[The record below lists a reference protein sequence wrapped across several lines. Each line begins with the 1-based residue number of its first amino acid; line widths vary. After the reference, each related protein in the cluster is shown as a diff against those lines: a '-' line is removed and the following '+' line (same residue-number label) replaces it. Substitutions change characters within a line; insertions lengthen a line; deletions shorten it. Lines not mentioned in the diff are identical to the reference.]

1 MFQNA
6 TNFNIRGGN
15 FNVGDQVHISGG
27 NINIGDQVH
36 IDFATGNAILS
47 KIPYSPQAFFDT
59 DLGIQY
65 ARRSCTPGTRVQVLE
80 EIKAWAMSSDPNSP
94 SAYWISG
101 MAGTGKST
109 IAMSTCKILRSQ
121 NILAG
126 SFFCSRQ
133 IAECRDYRR
142 IIPTLCYQLAKVSYT
157 FATALVA
164 ILNKD
169 FDIVHKE
176 PSEQIKHLL
185 IKPWEDVRIFFN
197 PGPLIFVIDALD
209 EC

>member
-1 MFQNA
+1 
-6 TNFNIRGGN
+6 
-15 FNVGDQVHISGG
+15 
-27 NINIGDQVH
+27 
-36 IDFATGNAILS
+36 
-47 KIPYSPQAFFDT
+47 
-59 DLGIQY
+59 
-65 ARRSCTPGTRVQVLE
+65 CTPGTRVQVLE

-109 IAMSTCKILRSQ
+109 IAMSTCQILRSQ

-142 IIPTLCYQLAKVSYT
+142 IIPTLCYQLAKVSYA
-157 FATALVA
+157 FEAALGA
-164 ILNKD
+164 SLTKD
-169 FDIVHKE
+169 SDVVYKE
-176 PSEQIKHLL
+176 PSKQIEHLL
-185 IKPWEDVRIFFN
+185 MEPWEKITRIIN
-197 PGPLIFVIDALD
+197 RGPLIFIIDALD